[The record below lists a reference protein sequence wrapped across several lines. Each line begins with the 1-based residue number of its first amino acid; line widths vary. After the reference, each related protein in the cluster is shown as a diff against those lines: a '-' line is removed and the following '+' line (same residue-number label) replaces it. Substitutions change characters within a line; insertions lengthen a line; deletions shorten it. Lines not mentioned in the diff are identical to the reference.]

1 MKKSKEMRAAKI
13 FDKKRLIDEYKRRN
27 IKIPTSAEMKPEID
41 RFFNEYNN
49 MKIVQGQNND
59 NEYTVKLYEH
69 FYNNNE
75 FIIVMELCDDN
86 LLNVFAKKKENFT
99 PEDIFELL
107 TQLNNSFKIMAV
119 NKLLHRA
126 IN

>member
-49 MKIVQGQNND
+49 IKIVQGQNND